1 MNRILKVIKDEG
13 ISLFPVWLFFF
24 LAFSLLRL
32 TENIRLREQGIHL
45 STPSLVLVGSLIVA
59 KAFLIL
65 NVFRFMNRYEGR
77 PLIYSVLWKTV
88 IYWVGS
94 LVVFYLEQVLEVV
107 LKTHDLAKARELV
120 FTKMDVPQFWISATW
135 LALLLFAFC
144 GTQELARTI
153 GMQRFKQMWF
163 GTSAR
168 PNISDRS
175 DDKKAA

>member
-1 MNRILKVIKDEG
+1 MNRILKVIKDEA

-32 TENIRLREQGIHL
+32 TESVALSEHGFHI

-59 KAFLIL
+59 KAFLIM

-88 IYWVGS
+88 VYWVGA
-94 LVVFYLEQVLEVV
+94 LIVFYAEQVLEVL
-107 LKTHDLAKARELV
+107 LKLHDLTKAREIV
-120 FTKMDVPQFWISATW
+120 FSKMAVPQFWISSTW

-144 GTQELARTI
+144 GTREVARTI
-153 GMQRFKQMWF
+153 GKERFKQMWF
-163 GTSAR
+163 GTSVH
-168 PNISDRS
+168 PESKSKDE
-175 DDKKAA
+175 KKAA